1 MEAGGVSIEVRYAA
15 EICGMRPPCEERVF
29 ESPRFLSVE
38 VSRFGGIQA
47 AATALARRLSVQTGG
62 M

>member
-1 MEAGGVSIEVRYAA
+1 MSIEVRYAA

-29 ESPRFLSVE
+29 EPSSFLSVE

-47 AATALARRLSVQTGG
+47 AATALAGCLSVQTGG